1 MTSHHDFSVQ
11 QIDDS
16 CDNWYEISFYGWSE
30 LFESDE
36 EDVYYLFKK
45 DSKYSDLLDY
55 FTSKIPPASIELG
68 KQVKKLEHLGDKIR
82 IHLNGNSKMEADY
95 VIFTPSV
102 GVLKWLVSK
111 EDFFEPILP
120 HDKVRAIES
129 LGFGAV
135 AKIIMR

>member
-1 MTSHHDFSVQ
+1 M
-11 QIDDS
+11 
-16 CDNWYEISFYGWSE
+16 
-30 LFESDE
+30 
-36 EDVYYLFKK
+36 YYLFKK

-55 FTSKIPPASIELG
+55 FTSKIPPASLELG

-82 IHLNGNSKMEADY
+82 IHLNGNSMMEADY

-102 GVLKWLVSK
+102 GVLKRLVSK